1 MIVRN
6 FEIRILKNKDL
17 KKGHTDARLPQEST
31 KPDAAGNKGK
41 YYQVSILAAKITV
54 NGFASRPQ
62 GKAIVF
68 NVFDNGNRALLFQ
81 DIADALAND
90 ANCTLLSDGSI
101 LLEKTTISAPG
112 NICREETGFAYY
124 ITNAAGEKI
133 LGANKLPIQST
144 HVQAF
149 IFDFEDETGLGG
161 AIIDAEIR
169 RAMKHRVPM
178 AEDKLATTTTVD

>member
-6 FEIRILKNKDL
+6 FEIKILKNKDL

-41 YYQVSILAAKITV
+41 YFQVSVLAAKVIV

-62 GKAIVF
+62 GKPIVF
-68 NVFDNGNRALLFQ
+68 NVFDNGNRALKFQ
-81 DIADALAND
+81 DYENILADPSKYTVLANGD
-90 ANCTLLSDGSI
+90 I
-101 LLEKTTISAPG
+101 LLDKSEESAPG
-112 NICREETGFAYY
+112 NLRREETGFAYY

-133 LGANKLPIQST
+133 LGADKLPIQST

-149 IFDFEDETGLGG
+149 IFDFEDETGLGD

-178 AEDKLATTTTVD
+178 AEDNLATTTTVD